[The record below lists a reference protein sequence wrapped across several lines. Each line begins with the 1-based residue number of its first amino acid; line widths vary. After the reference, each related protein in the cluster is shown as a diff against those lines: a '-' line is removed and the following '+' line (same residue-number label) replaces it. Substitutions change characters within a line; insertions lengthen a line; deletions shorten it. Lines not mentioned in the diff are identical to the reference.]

1 MNVTKIIVVEDATYA
16 VGERKPNDLLYI
28 HSFIPQFKDMT
39 FINSL
44 FHLYLSRIYYEE
56 I

>member
-39 FINSL
+39 YIHIFIIPSL
-44 FHLYLSRIYYEE
+44 SFPGIL
-56 I
+56 